1 MLSHNRT
8 TKNSNRRKMMEND
21 KQNTSTLSRR
31 SFLKTAGGAA
41 AVAGLATTGVALTPW
56 KAEAA
61 ALPKKWDE
69 TYDVVVIGSGFA
81 GLAAAY
87 EAKKAGASVVV
98 FEKMRTPGGNSII
111 NGGVVSAA
119 GSPLQAKEGIQD
131 SPELLLKDMLA
142 AGLHLN
148 HVELAK
154 MVAYQ
159 SNETVQWTI
168 NELGVQYKDKCTQ
181 EGGHSVPR
189 MYSTYNQSGGAIVQK
204 QLAKLKDLGV
214 SPKLQSYLTQIYRDA
229 DGRVK
234 GIQIREKYVFPN
246 ANSGTLKN
254 IKARKAVVLATGGFG
269 NDAAFRMIQDP
280 RLTAEFPSTNQ
291 AGATSEALREALRI
305 GGTPLQLS
313 WIQLG
318 PWGSPDEQG
327 MGLSPFF
334 AQLLGAMYGLWV
346 DTLTGKRFVNELA
359 DRKIRA
365 DAIIRVG
372 NKCIAFT
379 DAAGYA
385 YGQKAIAEALPKL
398 MERGVVKKYETLE
411 DMAAAYNVPVGA
423 LKETI
428 EKWNKSVLA
437 GKDEEWGRYLQKNQ
451 KPLGPGP
458 WYALRLTPKIH
469 HTMGGL
475 HINTK
480 AQALDV
486 MSDQP
491 IAGLYAAGEVSGG
504 VHGAVRLGSCATLDC
519 LIFGRIAGQNAAKD
533 KSWS

>member
-1 MLSHNRT
+1 MEKE
-8 TKNSNRRKMMEND
+8 KNGKTVTRRN
-21 KQNTSTLSRR
+21 
-31 SFLKTAGGAA
+31 FLKAAGATA
-41 AVAGLATTGVALTPW
+41 AVAGLATGGMTLAPW
-56 KAEAA
+56 TAEAA

-98 FEKMRTPGGNSII
+98 LEKMRTPGGNSII

-119 GSPLQAKEGIQD
+119 GSPKEKEQGIED
-131 SPELLLKDMLA
+131 SPELLLKDMLT
-142 AGLHLN
+142 AGLNLN
-148 HVELAK
+148 HVALAK
-154 MVAYQ
+154 IVADN
-159 SNETVQWTI
+159 SWPTVQWTI
-168 NELGVQYKDKCTQ
+168 DELGVKYKDKLSQ

-189 MYSTYNQSGGAIVQK
+189 MYSTYNQSGSAIVTQ
-204 QLAKLKDLGV
+204 QLAKLKEIGV
-214 SPKLQSYLTQIYRDA
+214 QPRMQSFLTQVYRDA

-234 GIQIREKYVFPN
+234 GVQIREKYVFPN
-246 ANSGTLKN
+246 ATSGKLKN
-254 IKARKAVVLATGGFG
+254 IKARKAVVMATGGFG
-269 NDAAFRMIQDP
+269 NDVAFRTIQDP

-291 AGATSEALREALRI
+291 PGATAEALRESLRI
-305 GGTPLQLS
+305 GCTPLQLS

-318 PWGSPDEQG
+318 PWGSPDEKG

-334 AQLLGAMYGLWV
+334 AQLCAAMYGLWV
-346 DTLTGKRFVNELA
+346 DTKTGKRFVNELA

-379 DAAGYA
+379 DAYGYSL
-385 YGQKAIAEALPKL
+385 GQKLIAEALPVL
-398 MERGVVKKYETLE
+398 IERGVVKKYETLE
-411 DMAAAYNVPVGA
+411 EMAAAYNCPIEP

-428 EKWNKSVLA
+428 EKFNKGVLA
-437 GKDEEWGRYLQKNQ
+437 GKDEEWSRYLQKNQ

-469 HTMGGL
+469 HTMGGVN
-475 HINTK
+475 INAK

-486 MSDQP
+486 MTDQP
-491 IAGLYAAGEVSGG
+491 ISGLYAAGELTGG

-519 LIFGRIAGQNAAKD
+519 LIFGRIAGQNAVKEKNWA
-533 KSWS
+533 

>member
-1 MLSHNRT
+1 MKEDKTISPSFT
-8 TKNSNRRKMMEND
+8 RRN
-21 KQNTSTLSRR
+21 
-31 SFLKTAGGAA
+31 FLKTAGGAA
-41 AVAGLATTGVALTPW
+41 AVAGLATSGLALTPW

-61 ALPKKWDE
+61 SLPKKWDE
-69 TYDVVVIGSGFA
+69 TYDIVVVGSGFA

-87 EAKKAGASVVV
+87 EAKKAGASVIVL
-98 FEKMRTPGGNSII
+98 EKMRTPGGNSII

-119 GSPLQAKEGIQD
+119 GSPMEEKEGIKD
-131 SPELLLKDMLA
+131 SPELLLQDMLT
-142 AGLHLN
+142 AGLNLN

-154 MVAYQ
+154 LVAYQ

-168 NELGVQYKDKCTQ
+168 NELGVKYKDKLSQ

-189 MYSTYNQSGGAIVQK
+189 MYSTYNQSGGAIVQQ
-204 QLAKLKDLGV
+204 QLAKLRELGV
-214 SPKLQSYLTQIYRDA
+214 QPKTQSFLTQIYRDA

-234 GIQIREKYVFPN
+234 GVQIRERYVFPN
-246 ANSGTLKN
+246 ANSGKLKN
-254 IKARKAVVLATGGFG
+254 IKAKKAVVLATGGFG
-269 NDAAFRMIQDP
+269 NDVAFRTIQDP
-280 RLTAEFPSTNQ
+280 RLISDFPSTNQ
-291 AGATSEALREALRI
+291 PGATAEALREALRI
-305 GGTPLQLS
+305 GCAPVQLS

-334 AQLLGAMYGLWV
+334 AQLCAAMYGLWI
-346 DTLTGKRFVNELA
+346 DTKTGKRFVNELA

-379 DAAGYA
+379 DAYGYSL
-385 YGQKAIAEALPKL
+385 GEKLIAEALPKL
-398 MERGVVKKYETLE
+398 MERGVVKKYDTLE
-411 DMAAAYNVPVGA
+411 QMAAAYDCPIEP

-428 EKWNKSVLA
+428 DKFNKGVLA

-458 WYALRLTPKIH
+458 YYALRLTPKIH
-469 HTMGGL
+469 HTMGGV
-475 HINTK
+475 HMNVK
-480 AQALDV
+480 AQAVDV
-486 MSDQP
+486 MTDKP
-491 IAGLYAAGEVSGG
+491 IPGLYAAGEVTGG

-519 LIFGRIAGQNAAKD
+519 LIFGRIAGQNAAAE
-533 KSWS
+533 KSWG

>member
-1 MLSHNRT
+1 MNKKDMS
-8 TKNSNRRKMMEND
+8 
-21 KQNTSTLSRR
+21 LSRR
-31 SFLKTAGGAA
+31 TFLKTATGAA
-41 AVAGLATTGVALTPW
+41 AVAGLAAGGVTLAPW

-61 ALPKKWDE
+61 TVPKKWDE
-69 TYDVVVIGSGFA
+69 TFDVVVIGSGFA

-87 EAKKAGASVVV
+87 EAKKAGSSVVV
-98 FEKMRTPGGNSII
+98 LEKMRTPGGNSII

-119 GSPLQAKEGIQD
+119 GSPMQAKEGIED
-131 SPELLLKDMLA
+131 SPELLFKDMLT

-159 SNETVQWTI
+159 SNNTVQWTI
-168 NELGVQYKDKCTQ
+168 NELGVQYKDKVSQ

-189 MYSTYNQSGGAIVQK
+189 MYSTYNQSGSAIVTQ
-204 QLAKLKDLGV
+204 QLAKLKELGV
-214 SPKLQSYLTQIYRDA
+214 IPRMQCYLTQIYRDA

-234 GIQIREKYVFPN
+234 GVQIREKYVFPN
-246 ANSGTLKN
+246 AESGKLKN
-254 IKARKAVVLATGGFG
+254 IKASKAVVLATGGFG
-269 NDAAFRMIQDP
+269 ADVGFRMLQDP
-280 RLTAEFPSTNQ
+280 RLTADVQTTNQ
-291 AGATSEALREALRI
+291 PGATSESLREALRI
-305 GGTPLQLS
+305 GCIPIQVS

-318 PWGSPDEQG
+318 PWGSPDEKG

-346 DTLTGKRFVNELA
+346 DTITGKRFVNELA

-365 DAIIRVG
+365 DAIIKAG

-385 YGQKAIAEALPKL
+385 LGQVMIAESLPKL
-398 MERGVVKKYETLE
+398 MERGVVKKYETIE
-411 DMAAAYNVPVGA
+411 DMAAAYNIPVAA

-458 WYALRLTPKIH
+458 WYALRLMPKVH
-469 HTMGGL
+469 HTMGGVN
-475 HINTK
+475 INVK
-480 AQALDV
+480 AQAMDV
-486 MSDQP
+486 MTDKP
-491 IAGLYAAGEVSGG
+491 IPGLYAAGEVTGG
-504 VHGAVRLGSCATLDC
+504 VHGAVRLGSCAVLDC
-519 LIFGRIAGQNAAKD
+519 LIFGRIAGQNAAQEK
-533 KSWS
+533 KWG

>member
-1 MLSHNRT
+1 MEENGKVVKSLT
-8 TKNSNRRKMMEND
+8 RRN
-21 KQNTSTLSRR
+21 
-31 SFLKTAGGAA
+31 FLKTAGGAA
-41 AVAGLATTGVALTPW
+41 AVAGLATSGVTLAPW

-61 ALPKKWDE
+61 TLPKKWDE

-119 GSPLQAKEGIQD
+119 GSPKEKEAGIQD
-131 SPELLLKDMLA
+131 SPELLLKDMLT

-148 HVELAK
+148 HLELAK
-154 MVAYQ
+154 LVADN
-159 SNETVQWTI
+159 SNATVQWTI
-168 NELGVQYKDKCTQ
+168 TELGVQYKDKLSQ

-189 MYSTYNQSGGAIVQK
+189 MYSTYNQSGSAIVQQ
-204 QLAKLKDLGV
+204 QLIKLKEVGIV
-214 SPKLQSYLTQIYRDA
+214 PKMQSLLTQIYRDA

-234 GIQIREKYVFPN
+234 GVQIREKYVFPN
-246 ANSGTLKN
+246 ADSGKLKN

-269 NDAAFRMIQDP
+269 NDVAFRTIQDP
-280 RLTAEFPSTNQ
+280 RLNEDFPSTNQ
-291 AGATSEALREALRI
+291 PGATAEALREAFRI
-305 GGTPLQLS
+305 GCTPLQLS

-318 PWGSPDEQG
+318 PWGSPDEKG

-334 AQLLGAMYGLWV
+334 AQLCAAMYGLWV
-346 DTLTGKRFVNELA
+346 DTKTGTRFVNELA

-379 DAAGYA
+379 DAYGYSL
-385 YGQKAIAEALPKL
+385 GEKLIAEALPKL
-398 MERGVVKKYETLE
+398 MERGVVKKYDTLE
-411 DMAAAYNVPVGA
+411 QMAAAYNCPVEP
-423 LKETI
+423 LKATI
-428 EKWNKSVLA
+428 EKFNKGVLA
-437 GKDEEWGRYLQKNQ
+437 GKDEEWSRYLQKNQ

-469 HTMGGL
+469 HTMGGVNMN
-475 HINTK
+475 IK

-486 MSDQP
+486 MTDKP
-491 IAGLYAAGEVSGG
+491 IPGLYTAGEVTGG

-519 LIFGRIAGQNAAKD
+519 LIFGRIAGQNAVTE
-533 KSWS
+533 KSWG